1 MKKLQT
7 VSFGVVTIFILV
19 SCSLFTPKGS
29 QNDGKLGNYHP
40 SVADIP
46 VLDLE
51 GPLPSPGAASLKALA
66 VDVPG
71 VAVLVDDVE
80 ASERAALQAAIEELQ
95 AQLPPTSYTQD
106 FASTGGSLSETS
118 SAVRPIVKGFL
129 AKPAMLP
136 VVYRPPAAVF
146 SAEDGLSGLS
156 AASIIGLLSSMFT
169 DMFSIPVAFP
179 TKSFTQTEKEGDVS
193 TNMNMAIGKAE
204 DGSSHFEMGMQ
215 SEGTKNGTA
224 VKTDLSAVIDGQR
237 CPTAEGQVSF
247 SVKARIGS
255 ESGGTGTTQDLTT
268 FVRAVVND
276 DGEIASTTFDLIQG
290 TTQAKGGRT
299 VYLETGETI
308 KYGQG
313 FTDSKESNWRVDQ
326 KTDNVNQEDV
336 NKLEPPG
343 LKAALEL
350 GVASLMSAQ
359 YAWQSGKCVKIE
371 APAPGKVEPGST
383 TPIPVK
389 VFSIFDGADA
399 PSKLKAALTGG
410 ASIDPTTLAKTPGTL
425 TYTAP
430 NEKGKSATILLTATS
445 KRGKATLE
453 LNANTGEKKLTYH
466 VIETPGA
473 GGTWSGGCIDDLS
486 KPFSVSFT
494 GPGTTATYTISPSSS
509 TSGSLVEKQHV
520 ALSGT
525 TMDIEGKGSYTI
537 IPTDKDPE
545 GNLVGMEIVF
555 STTGKAKTCVGGQC
569 VTTKMDSG
577 KGVQIPLRVQD
588 EPCP

>member
-29 QNDGKLGNYHP
+29 QNDSKLGNVNP
-40 SVADIP
+40 SVADFP

-51 GPLPSPGAASLKALA
+51 GPLPSPGAALLKAQAL
-66 VDVPG
+66 DEPG
-71 VAVLVDDVE
+71 I
-80 ASERAALQAAIEELQ
+80 AALISDLEAAEQATLKAAVADLQ
-95 AQLPPTSYTQD
+95 AKMNTSSNALI
-106 FASTGGSLSETS
+106 FASLESSPPMISTFLIPS
-118 SAVRPIVKGFL
+118 SAKQSAIGRVLIVNNPKSSVNQ
-129 AKPAMLP
+129 PA
-136 VVYRPPAAVF
+136 
-146 SAEDGLSGLS
+146 EGGLS
-156 AASIIGLLSSMFT
+156 AASIIALLSSSFT
-169 DMFSIPVAFP
+169 DLFIITAAFP
-179 TKSFTQTEKEGDVS
+179 VQSSTYTEKEGSVTTKTSIDF
-193 TNMNMAIGKAE
+193 GKSE
-204 DGSSHFEMGMQ
+204 DGSSHFGLGLQ

-224 VKTDLSAVIDGQR
+224 VKTEISAVIDGQR

-255 ESGGTGTTQDLTT
+255 ELGGTGTTQDLTT

-276 DGEIASTTFDLIQG
+276 DAEIASTTFDLIQG

-308 KYGQG
+308 KYGQD
-313 FTDSKESNWRVDQ
+313 FKEYKESNIRINQ
-326 KTDNVNQEDV
+326 KTDNVTQEDI

-350 GVASLMSAQ
+350 GLASLMSAQ
-359 YAWQSGKCVKIE
+359 NAWQSGKCVKIE
-371 APAPGKVEPGST
+371 APSPGKVEPGST

-389 VFSIFDGADA
+389 VVSIFDGADA
-399 PSKLKAALTGG
+399 PSKLKAALTG
-410 ASIDPTTLAKTPGTL
+410 AESIDPTTLAKTPGTL

-453 LNANTGEKKLTYH
+453 LNANTGEKKQTYH

-473 GGTWSGGCIDDLS
+473 GGSWSGGCIDDLS

-555 STTGKAKTCVGGQC
+555 STTGKAKTCVGGEC
-569 VTTKMDSG
+569 VTTKIDSG